1 MSIAVMSDWEL
12 HLLIFTLVTARTR
25 CSARCVGY
33 VNGSGFSYRLGRH
46 RGSSASLRR
55 ARAVPPC
62 CLPALP
68 FSLPARRCRQLD
80 LKHLKY
86 KALFAINGWFFGLDL
101 KFLPESREG
110 REVRETR
117 PGPPRLASRRRAAPR
132 ANGKRRG
139 GRGEPRGSR
148 APPSSSGR
156 RRRGSGCG
164 SGSPGAG

>member
-1 MSIAVMSDWEL
+1 MSDSEL
-12 HLLIFTLVTARTR
+12 DLSTFALVAARIR
-25 CSARCVGY
+25 RGARCVNH
-33 VNGSGFSYRLGRH
+33 VNGSGFSNRRGRGGGTPQSF
-46 RGSSASLRR
+46 RC
-55 ARAVPPC
+55 ARAG
-62 CLPALP
+62 LPAVSLIRL
-68 FSLPARRCRQLD
+68 FSLPARWYRQLD
-80 LKHLKY
+80 LKRLKY
-86 KALFAINGWFFGLDL
+86 KEIFAIIGWFFGLDL
-101 KFLPESREG
+101 KFLPDSREG